1 MTAGDPGTAGAA
13 AETRLNQ
20 LDDQPPIVEL
30 VGAVKT
36 YGDVAAIDG
45 VDLAIRPRELFTL
58 LGPSG
63 SGKTTILRAIA
74 GLVDLTDGG
83 LFIAGQ
89 DVRKTPTYERNIG
102 MVFQSLALFPH
113 MTVFDNIA
121 FPLRMR
127 RRGKKEIAKRV
138 QDSLD
143 MVRLSDIAERRVHEL
158 SGGQQQRVALARSLV
173 YDPKLLLL
181 DEPLG
186 ALDKRLREE
195 MQLELVR
202 LHSEIDVTIV
212 NVTHDQVEALV
223 LSDRIGVMENGRLV
237 QVGTPDEIYQLPKTR
252 FVAEFV
258 ERANLIDGVGKA
270 DGTRQWVETASGVVV
285 TVGNLPQGAGRS
297 YSASLRAELVDLVTP
312 AEQRMPD
319 GLRGVVTL
327 RVFEGE
333 AVYHE
338 VAVPGLDK
346 PIRVASRRRDL
357 TTGDAVVLEWKPE
370 EVAVVGAKD
379 DEGH

>member
-1 MTAGDPGTAGAA
+1 VVGATAPDPPGAPA
-13 AETRLNQ
+13 PAPNPAPE
-20 LDDQPPIVEL
+20 PIVEL

-45 VDLAIRPRELFTL
+45 VDLRIRPRELFTL

-74 GLVDLTDGG
+74 GLVDLTEGE
-83 LFIAGQ
+83 LFIEGR
-89 DVRKTPTYERNIG
+89 DVRKVPTYERNIG

-127 RRGKKEIAKRV
+127 RRGEAEISRKV
-138 QDSLD
+138 QEVLD
-143 MVRLSDIAERRVHEL
+143 VVRLPDIGQRRVHEL
-158 SGGQQQRVALARSLV
+158 SGGQQQRVALARALV

-202 LHSEIDVTIV
+202 LHGEIDVTIV
-212 NVTHDQVEALV
+212 NVTHDQVEALM
-223 LSDRIGVMENGRLV
+223 LSDRIGVMEEGRIV
-237 QVGTPDEIYQLPKTR
+237 QVGSPEEIYRRPATR

-258 ERANLIDGVGKA
+258 GRANMIDGVGTV
-270 DGTRQWVETASGVVV
+270 DGGLSRVETPSGVAVV
-285 TVGNLPQGAGRS
+285 VAELPDGPGRPH
-297 YSASLRAELVDLVTP
+297 AAAIRAELITLRRPD
-312 AEQRMPD
+312 EQTWPH
-319 GLRGVVTL
+319 GLRGKVSL

-333 AVYHE
+333 SVYYE
-338 VAVPGLDK
+338 VTVPGLDR
-346 PIRVASRRRDL
+346 PLRVASRRRDL
-357 TTGDAVVLEWKPE
+357 AVDDAAVVEWDPA
-370 EVAVVGAKD
+370 EVAVVAT
-379 DEGH
+379 EGT

>member
-1 MTAGDPGTAGAA
+1 VTAGDPGTTGAA
-13 AETRLNQ
+13 AEARPNE
-20 LDDQPPIVEL
+20 LDDLPPIVEL
-30 VGAVKT
+30 VGAVKK

-63 SGKTTILRAIA
+63 SGKTTILRSIA

-138 QDSLD
+138 QNSLD
-143 MVRLSDIAERRVHEL
+143 MVRLSDIAERRIHEL

-202 LHSEIDVTIV
+202 LHGEIDVTIV

-237 QVGTPDEIYQLPKTR
+237 QVGTPDEIYQHPKTR

-258 ERANLIDGVGKA
+258 GRANLIDGVGKA
-270 DGTRQWVETASGVVV
+270 DGSRQWVETASGVAV
-285 TVGNLPQGAGRS
+285 TVGNLPQGTGRS
-297 YSASLRAELVDLVTP
+297 YSASLRA
-312 AEQRMPD
+312 
-319 GLRGVVTL
+319 
-327 RVFEGE
+327 
-333 AVYHE
+333 
-338 VAVPGLDK
+338 
-346 PIRVASRRRDL
+346 
-357 TTGDAVVLEWKPE
+357 
-370 EVAVVGAKD
+370 
-379 DEGH
+379 

>member
-1 MTAGDPGTAGAA
+1 MTAEDPGTQDATAGTGTVQRD
-13 AETRLNQ
+13 EPR
-20 LDDQPPIVEL
+20 PIVEL

-74 GLVDLTDGG
+74 GLVELTDGG
-83 LFIAGQ
+83 LFIDGE
-89 DVRKTPTYERNIG
+89 DVRKTPTYARNIG

-143 MVRLSDIAERRVHEL
+143 LVRLSGIAERRVHEL

-223 LSDRIGVMENGRLV
+223 LSDRIGVMESGRLV
-237 QVGTPDEIYQLPKTR
+237 QVGTPDEIYQQPSTR

-258 ERANLIDGVGKA
+258 GRANLIDGVGKA
-270 DGTRQWVETASGVVV
+270 DGSRQWVETASGVAV
-285 TVGNLPQGAGRS
+285 TVGSLPHGPGGN
-297 YSASLRAELVDLVTP
+297 YSASLRAELVDMVRP
-312 AEQRMPD
+312 DEQRMSD
-319 GLRGVVTL
+319 GLPGVVTL

-346 PIRVASRRRDL
+346 PIRIASRRRDL
-357 TTGDAVVLEWKPE
+357 SIGDAVVLEWRPE
-370 EVAVVGAKD
+370 EVAVVGAAAED
-379 DEGH
+379 GG